1 MEAASAQPPNLSPS
15 DDEWMMSIRRTFN
28 KGFPRRRQP
37 SDSGPWCWQEK
48 GALNLIMCELSE
60 GGGTCAGRSVYLA
73 LTEFASDAHTASFVV
88 TVAEIAHRAGVSRR
102 TTATALK
109 QLEEIGL
116 VRIERR
122 HAPEGGFLKLPSC
135 YTLTS
140 IGIRCTSRRST
151 CTSMRNEQEHI
162 SFADIQKESGNNNA
176 EKSKKHDHAHAGRLP
191 LENSER
197 STSVIAISTEQE
209 DLLNQIGELCAS
221 ENRTEKFRTVW
232 EMRTR
237 DHPVETFQAIGET
250 RRMKR
255 EGQIRKTIGGTLNWN
270 FNF

>member
-1 MEAASAQPPNLSPS
+1 M
-15 DDEWMMSIRRTFN
+15 DDVDHQDVR
-28 KGFPRRRQP
+28 KGFPPRRQP
-37 SDSGPWCWQEK
+37 SASGPWCWQEK

-60 GGGTCAGRSVYLA
+60 GGGACAGRSVYLA
-73 LTEFASDAHTASFVV
+73 LTEFASDAQSASFVI
-88 TVAEIAHRAGVSRR
+88 TVAEIAHRAGISKR
-102 TTATALK
+102 TTTTALK

-140 IGIRCTSRRST
+140 IGIRCASMRSR
-151 CTSMRNEQEHI
+151 CTSMRNEENEA
-162 SFADIQKESGNNNA
+162 SFADIQKEFGNNNA
-176 EKSKKHDHAHAGRLP
+176 EKSKKHDHAHAGRLS
-191 LENSER
+191 LAKTER
-197 STSVIAISTEQE
+197 GTSVIAKSAEQE
-209 DLLNQIGELCAS
+209 DLINQIGELCAS

-270 FNF
+270 FKFFCKEGRKRKASAI